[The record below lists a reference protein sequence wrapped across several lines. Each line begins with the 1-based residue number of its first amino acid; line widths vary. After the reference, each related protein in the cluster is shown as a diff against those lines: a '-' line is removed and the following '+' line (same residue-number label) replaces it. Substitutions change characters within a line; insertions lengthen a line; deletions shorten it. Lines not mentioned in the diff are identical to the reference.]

1 MSRCFISYSR
11 RNTNFAE
18 RLARDLN
25 DAGVEVWIDF
35 RQIHAGE
42 RWKDEIR
49 RGVERSEVIVIVLS
63 PDSVVSEWV
72 QFEINYGREK
82 NKVLLPIMAV
92 DCYAELRA
100 SESLAW
106 LLDVHFIMFEARY
119 EQGFPELLKAL
130 PGKRKVG
137 VFDTIDSSKIP
148 NPFKGLEA
156 FQQTDAAFF
165 FGREGLIKKALAAL
179 KPGRARRFL
188 AVVGASGSGK
198 SSLVRAGVI
207 PQVRSGALPGSDQW
221 RVAIFTPGDQPTRA
235 LATRIA
241 PMLPEDVDADAV
253 QKALSTGMDG
263 LSTVAQR
270 LLIDAP
276 PTAMLMLIVDQFEE
290 TFTRAP
296 ESAARSFIGLLEHAA
311 TVPNGRCIVVL
322 TMRADFFDRLG
333 RYPDFAELFEADQLL
348 IVTEMTQ
355 SNLLRAITGP
365 AEAVSLMYEDGLADR
380 ILEDVRRQP
389 GSLPLLQYALTELY
403 KRREG
408 RKLTNAAYD
417 AIGGVEQALARHAEE
432 LYVSLGVGQQDIV
445 KRILLRLIEIGDDSI
460 PTRRR
465 VARGDLSFVGVSNEA
480 VQEIVDR
487 LTASDSRLLVTSRE
501 IRTHANQTA
510 STTVWVEVGHEAL
523 IREWARFQGWV
534 EDDLENLRLGAELL
548 KSATDWESTNRDPAY
563 LLTGTRLAR
572 AEDWLDSGGDA
583 NALQRAFIRASVELR
598 EQTEETE
605 REQAEREL
613 VLQRRSAQRLRMFV
627 GVLMLALVVTAGLV
641 LFAFSERDR
650 ADGNARLAAA
660 NAAAA
665 EANAQRAEANLA
677 QANSF
682 ALSALANRALG
693 DGDSQLAVSLGVE
706 ANLVAS
712 PPPPQSSLTLAE
724 VAFAPGVRRVYA
736 SQGTTVNAVAL
747 SADERLVVAA
757 GSEGVTV
764 FDASSG
770 EVVTSLALT
779 SSSGISALAISPDG
793 TRIVTGSESGAIA
806 IWDAA
811 TGASVFEF
819 VRVHDRAVNS
829 LSYSSDRA
837 KLVSAGSD
845 NRVVVWDVANGSPIT
860 QHTLHRGTVTGARFW
875 PQDDRIVVSA
885 GRDSAIIAYD
895 IVANAAIRTLSTDM
909 VHLSLDLRP
918 DGLEALTGGDG
929 GRVQTWPLNLDLAQA
944 QQQTAQ
950 TVIPLSVATYTGHT
964 TTTSSAAVA
973 YADDGRLVVS
983 AGADGQLLVW
993 DTATTALLRSFT
1005 VPGTGEF
1012 TSLMVSADGDQ
1023 ALSGGASTGAA
1034 FLRLWDVTSAAIVID
1049 MPGHTGRAVAVFRPD
1064 GRTVL
1069 SGGRDDDPENPDD
1082 DQQGNSLRLF
1092 DVATG
1097 RTVQQLTGHT
1107 NLVGAVD
1114 VSPDGQFA
1122 VSGSF
1127 DNTVRVWDIAAGTGI
1142 QVGQHTNQ
1150 VIGVRFTPDGD
1161 AVIAVS
1167 RGGQIMMWH
1176 ASGEGLI
1183 RQFVDPAGDITSVQ
1197 ALALSADGRLLLTGG
1212 DESIVRLWDVAS
1224 GDLLETVTIEDRAV
1238 RALGFHPDGAH
1249 FVVGSVNG
1257 SLTLWN
1263 TDGGSTGR
1271 LTGHSRAII
1280 TAEYTPDGT
1289 RVLSTSFDGTLRVW
1303 DITSGFEVRRFDTN
1317 DEPGV
1322 TIQAADISDDGQ
1334 VVLTALSDGR
1344 LRIWRLYPTLE
1355 SLLAWTVINRVV
1367 TPLVDC
1373 TIREQ
1378 FQLELCDDNGQ
1389 PPAQNLPPLPPL
1401 KPPPQSVI
1409 ALEIGGH
1416 AVINTTNGTRQFV
1429 RPAPGNFDNSASTLV
1444 DDGTLVILQSG
1455 PVLSAGFWW
1464 WEVETETGIT
1474 GWVAEYIPDE
1484 NIQSL
1489 VPVSALAGA

>member
-82 NKVLLPIMAV
+82 NKVLLPIMVV

-100 SESLAW
+100 NESLAW
-106 LLDVHFIMFEARY
+106 LLDVHFIKFEGRY

-179 KPGRARRFL
+179 KPGRPRRFL

-276 PTAMLMLIVDQFEE
+276 STAMLMLIVDQFEE

-365 AEAVSLMYEDGLADR
+365 AEAVSLIYEDGLADR

-408 RKLTNAAYD
+408 RRLTNAAYD

-445 KRILLRLIEIGDDSI
+445 KRVLLRLIEIGDDAI

-465 VARGDLSFVGVSNEA
+465 VARSDLTFVGVSDEA

-487 LTASDSRLLVTSRE
+487 LTAPDSRLLVTSRE

-523 IREWARFQGWV
+523 IREWARFQSWV
-534 EDDLENLRLGAELL
+534 EDDMENLRLGAELL
-548 KSATDWESTNRDPAY
+548 KSAADWDSTQRDAAY

-572 AEDWLDSGGDA
+572 AEDWLESGGDA

-598 EQTEETE
+598 ERTEETQ

-613 VLQRRSAQRLRMFV
+613 TLQRRSAQRLRMFV
-627 GVLMLALVVTAGLV
+627 GVLLLALVVTAGLV

-650 ADGNARLAAA
+650 ADGNAQLAAT

-665 EANAQRAEANLA
+665 EANAQRAQANFA

-724 VAFAPGVRRVYA
+724 VAFAPGVRRAYA
-736 SQGTTVNAVAL
+736 SPGTTISAVAL
-747 SADERLVVAA
+747 SADERLAA
-757 GSEGVTV
+757 AASPDGVTV
-764 FDASSG
+764 FDALSG
-770 EVVTSLALT
+770 EVVATLALT
-779 SSSGISALAISPDG
+779 TSSGISALAINPDG
-793 TRIVTGSESGAIA
+793 TRIVTGSESGAISL
-806 IWDAA
+806 WDAT
-811 TGASVFEF
+811 TGALMFEF
-819 VRVHDRAVNS
+819 TRAHNRAVNS
-829 LSYSSDRA
+829 LSFSSDHA

-845 NRVVVWDVANGSPIT
+845 NRVVVWDVASGSPIT
-860 QHTLHRGTVTGARFW
+860 EHTLHRGSVTGARFW

-895 IVANAAIRTLSTDM
+895 TVTNAAIRTLSTNM
-909 VHLSLDLRP
+909 VHLSLALRP

-929 GRVQTWPLNLDLAQA
+929 GRVQTWPLDLDLQQA
-944 QQQTAQ
+944 QQQQ
-950 TVIPLSVATYTGHT
+950 SVQPVIPLGVATYTGHT
-964 TTTSSAAVA
+964 TTTPSVAVA
-973 YADDGRLVVS
+973 YADDGRLVIS

-993 DTATTALLRSFT
+993 DTATTTLLRSFT

-1012 TSLMVSADGDQ
+1012 TSLAVSADGDQ
-1023 ALSGGASTGAA
+1023 VLSGGASAGAA
-1034 FLRLWDVTSAAIVID
+1034 FLRLWDVTSAAIMID

-1064 GRTVL
+1064 GRTIL

-1082 DQQGNSLRLF
+1082 DQQGNNLRVF
-1092 DVATG
+1092 DIATG

-1114 VSPDGQFA
+1114 VSPDGRYA

-1142 QVGQHTNQ
+1142 QVGTHTNQ
-1150 VIGVRFTPDGD
+1150 VIGVRFTPDGY

-1176 ASGEGLI
+1176 ANGDGLI
-1183 RQFVDPAGDITSVQ
+1183 RQFIDPAGDITSVQ
-1197 ALALSADGRLLLTGG
+1197 ALALSADGSLLLTGG
-1212 DESIVRLWDVAS
+1212 DESIVRLWDVAT

-1238 RALGFHPDGAH
+1238 RALGFHPDGTH

-1257 SLTLWN
+1257 SLTLWS
-1263 TDGGSTGR
+1263 TDGDSTGR

-1280 TAEYTPDGT
+1280 TAEYTPDGMH
-1289 RVLSTSFDGTLRVW
+1289 VLSTSFDGTLRVW
-1303 DITSGFEVRRFDTN
+1303 DIVSGFEVRRFDTN

-1322 TIQAADISDDGQ
+1322 TIQTADISSDGQ
-1334 VVLTALSDGR
+1334 LVLTALSDGR

-1355 SLLAWTVINRVV
+1355 SLLAWTVANRVV
-1367 TPLVDC
+1367 TPLTDC

-1378 FQLELCDDNGQ
+1378 FQLEPCDANGQ

-1401 KPPPQSVI
+1401 NPPPQSVI
-1409 ALEIGGH
+1409 TLEIGGH

-1429 RPAPGNFDNSASTLV
+1429 RPAPGNFDNEASTLV
-1444 DDGTLVILQSG
+1444 DDGTRVVLQSG

-1464 WEVETETGIT
+1464 WEVETETGVK
-1474 GWVAEYIPDE
+1474 GWVAEYIPAE

-1489 VPVSALAGA
+1489 ATMTEG

>member
-18 RLARDLN
+18 RLARDLS

-106 LLDVHFIMFEARY
+106 LLDLHFIMFEGRY

-179 KPGRARRFL
+179 KPGRPRRFL

-207 PQVRSGALPGSDQW
+207 PQVRAGMLPGSDQW
-221 RVAIFTPGDQPTRA
+221 RVAIFTPSDQPIRA

-253 QKALSTGMDG
+253 QKALATGMDG
-263 LSTVAQR
+263 LSIIAQR
-270 LLIDAP
+270 LLADAP

-296 ESAARSFIGLLEHAA
+296 ESAARAFIGLLEHAA
-311 TVPNGRCIVVL
+311 TTPNGRCIVVL

-365 AEAVSLMYEDGLADR
+365 AEAVSLIYEDGLADR

-408 RKLTNAAYD
+408 RKLTHAAYD

-432 LYVSLGVGQQDIV
+432 LYISLGVGQQDIV
-445 KRILLRLIEIGDDSI
+445 KRVLLRLIEIGDDSI

-465 VARGDLSFVGVSNEA
+465 VARSDLSFVGVSDQA
-480 VQEIVDR
+480 VQEIIDR
-487 LTASDSRLLVTSRE
+487 LTAPDSRLLVTSRE

-523 IREWARFQGWV
+523 IREWARFQRWV
-534 EDDLENLRLGAELL
+534 EEDLEDLRLGAELL
-548 KSATDWESTNRDPAY
+548 KSATDWEATNRDPAY

-572 AEDWLDSGGDA
+572 AEEWLERGGDA
-583 NALQRAFIRASVELR
+583 NALQRAFVRASVELR
-598 EQTEETE
+598 ERTEETE

-613 VLQRRSAQRLRMFV
+613 ALQRRSAQRLRMFV

-650 ADGNARLAAA
+650 ADGNARLAAT

-665 EANAQRAEANLA
+665 EANAQRAQANLA

-682 ALSALANRALG
+682 ALSALANRALS
-693 DGDSQLAVSLGVE
+693 DGDSALAVSLSVE

-724 VAFAPGVRRVYA
+724 VAFAPGIRRVYA
-736 SQGTTVNAVAL
+736 NDGTVIDAVAL

-757 GSEGVTV
+757 NPDGVTV
-764 FDASSG
+764 YDGPTG
-770 EVVTSLALT
+770 EVVTSLDLTT
-779 SSSGISALAISPDG
+779 SSSISALAISPDG
-793 TRIVTGSESGAIA
+793 ARIVTGSESGALA
-806 IWDAA
+806 VWDAA
-811 TGASVFEF
+811 TGALVFEF
-819 VRVHDRAVNS
+819 VRVHDRAINS
-829 LSYSSDRA
+829 LSYSNDGSR
-837 KLVSAGSD
+837 LVSAGSD
-845 NRVVVWDVANGSPIT
+845 NRVVVWDIANGSPVA
-860 QHTLHRGTVTGARFW
+860 QHTLHRAAVTGARFW
-875 PQDDRIVVSA
+875 PLDDRIIVSA
-885 GRDSAIIAYD
+885 GRDSAIIAFD
-895 IVANAAIRTLSTDM
+895 ASANAAVRTLTTDM

-918 DGLEALTGGDG
+918 DGLEALTGGEG
-929 GRVQTWPLNLDLAQA
+929 GRVQTWPLNLNLQRTQQA
-944 QQQTAQ
+944 AQ
-950 TVIPLSVATYTGHT
+950 TVVPLGTAAYTGHAAT
-964 TTTSSAAVA
+964 TASVAVA

-993 DTATTALLRSFT
+993 DTATTALLRTFT
-1005 VPGTGEF
+1005 APDAGEF
-1012 TSLMVSADGDQ
+1012 TALAVSRDGDQ
-1023 ALSGGASTGAA
+1023 ALSGGASVGAA
-1034 FLRLWDVTSAAIVID
+1034 FLRLWDVTSAAVMID
-1049 MPGHTGRAVAVFRPD
+1049 MPGHTGRSVAVFRPD

-1069 SGGRDDDPENPDD
+1069 SGGRDDPENPDD
-1082 DQQGNSLRLF
+1082 DAQGNSLRVF
-1092 DVATG
+1092 DIATG

-1114 VSPDGQFA
+1114 ISPDGQLA
-1122 VSGSF
+1122 ASGSF

-1150 VIGVRFTPDGD
+1150 VIGVRFTPDGQ

-1176 ASGEGLI
+1176 ANGEGLI

-1197 ALALSADGRLLLTGG
+1197 ALALSPDGRLLLTGG

-1224 GDLLETVTIEDRAV
+1224 GDLLETMTIEDRAV
-1238 RALGFHPDGAH
+1238 RALGFHPDGTQ

-1263 TDGGSTGR
+1263 TDGSLTGR

-1280 TAEYTPDGT
+1280 TAVFTPDGT

-1303 DITSGFEVRRFDTN
+1303 DIDSGFEVRRFDTN

-1334 VVLTALSDGR
+1334 FVLTALSDGR

-1355 SLLAWTVINRVV
+1355 SLLAWTVNNRVV
-1367 TPLVDC
+1367 APLADC

-1378 FQLELCDDNGQ
+1378 FQLTPCDENGQ
-1389 PPAQNLPPLPPL
+1389 PPAQTLPPLPTL

-1444 DDGTLVILQSG
+1444 DDGTRVVLRSG
-1455 PVLSAGFWW
+1455 PVLAAGFWW
-1464 WEVETETGIT
+1464 WEVETETGVT
-1474 GWVAEYIPDE
+1474 GWVAEYIPEE

-1489 VPVSALAGA
+1489 VPVSALSGA